1 MPSLKH
7 FEDLY
12 QEEVLFV
19 GSSELIM
26 AQILLGPAGL
36 DKLHAVTSVHA
47 TCAQKSVHVHEVKCT

>member
-1 MPSLKH
+1 MPSHKH
-7 FEDLY
+7 FEDLC
-12 QEEVLFV
+12 QEEVLF

-47 TCAQKSVHVHEVKCT
+47 TCAQKGVHVHEIKCA

>member
-1 MPSLKH
+1 MPSHKH
-7 FEDLY
+7 LEDLC
-12 QEEVLFV
+12 QEEVLF

-47 TCAQKSVHVHEVKCT
+47 TCAQKGVHVHEIKCA